1 MEYYKKKNVKTDVLI
16 EIICDHCGRSCEVEF
31 GSGNYEFMKLDA
43 SWGYG
48 SKKDFEKWSAHL
60 CEKCVD
66 ELFNNPKNKKSIR
79 IKFEV
84 QDLTVG
90 IQPNSKPRK

>member
-1 MEYYKKKNVKTDVLI
+1 MEYFKQQSVKTDVLI
-16 EIICDHCGRSCEVEF
+16 DIICDHCGGSCMVEF
-31 GSGNYEFMKLDA
+31 GNYEFMKLDA

-48 SKKDFEKWSAHL
+48 SKKDFEKWSAHI

-66 ELFNNPKNKKSIR
+66 ELFNNPNNEKSIR
-79 IKFEV
+79 IRFEV

-90 IQPNSKPRK
+90 IQPNSKPKK